1 MELQLGC
8 LDCNHTVLS
17 SYTDMNSVL
26 CIVSNVLL
34 VGLIEKLKIFSAHAL
49 KGPNLGVEGILCFK
63 WR

>member
-1 MELQLGC
+1 M
-8 LDCNHTVLS
+8 V
-17 SYTDMNSVL
+17 
-26 CIVSNVLL
+26 VSNVLL